1 MHWIIQE
8 KRQPGEGWSG
18 TKVDWEALIAP
29 YAGRMTMVLAGTNV
43 KRLTVEV
50 DAATIAEF
58 QRQNFRFD
66 VFPSTS
72 YTVA

>member
-8 KRQPGEGWSG
+8 KRLPGEAWSG

-29 YAGRMTMVLAGTNV
+29 YEGRMTMVLAGTDV
-43 KRLTVEV
+43 KRLTVKA

-58 QRQNFRFD
+58 QRQNYRFD
-66 VFPSTS
+66 VFLSP
-72 YTVA
+72 